1 MYQCNLCDFEG
12 KVPKNYRTG
21 SDFSENNFPENFN
34 AVYDFVVPDSYK
46 LVDIK
51 NQNVLFCFDMS
62 AQSLAN
68 GSFHHILSSISSLL
82 EYLEADVNVGFVLF
96 DSLVTFFSID
106 DDDGEIMISRCAD
119 PLHPICTL
127 GFDEMFLNVKTARD
141 KIDKLIDY
149 LTELGNVTYSTG
161 HLELKSQCHN
171 IETLGRTLLDVFGSR
186 GGRAVIFASVH
197 KVEPSATIKYPDNK
211 KVTALAPK
219 VDVFEKLGDQLA
231 EKSVTI
237 DMFITPQAEIE
248 LATTAPLSTNTGG
261 HVYFFPAFDIS
272 VDSDRMYYDL
282 YRNLTVTRGYDVAC
296 RLRTSS
302 GIQTLNYHTPK
313 GKVYTLDFR
322 LPSLNSDQNI
332 IADLQLGENLKDR
345 SYVYLQFVTL
355 YTNSYNTRLIRLV
368 NLRLRVT
375 NDMSSFYKTID
386 CHSFAYNLIRNEADK
401 LLTKPPKTVNE
412 DLMKNIVKL
421 FRYYRN
427 EVGGRYEAREFALPD
442 KLKFFPLYL
451 SAFLAKPC
459 FNEKVHMSAD
469 HTFYTY
475 LQLVQTNL
483 NRLFFD
489 LYAKVFDIGTM
500 YKEWSEDAESL
511 EPGAEVDG
519 VIVLPSSLP
528 ANLAILRQDAV
539 YLIDN
544 GDCLYLYVRSYADP
558 QLISALFGV
567 DTFEEIDPTQQLPTI
582 DDSEFNL
589 RVQSIVARLREIKNG
604 GGTQSLI
611 VVKENS
617 TLIARF
623 RSAFSE
629 DLGNYFAGSYWE
641 FLSCLHERV
650 KDD

>member
-1 MYQCNLCDFEG
+1 
-12 KVPKNYRTG
+12 
-21 SDFSENNFPENFN
+21 
-34 AVYDFVVPDSYK
+34 
-46 LVDIK
+46 
-51 NQNVLFCFDMS
+51 MS
-62 AQSLAN
+62 
-68 GSFHHILSSISSLL
+68 H
-82 EYLEADVNVGFVLF
+82 
-96 DSLVTFFSID
+96 
-106 DDDGEIMISRCAD
+106 
-119 PLHPICTL
+119 
-127 GFDEMFLNVKTARD
+127 
-141 KIDKLIDY
+141 
-149 LTELGNVTYSTG
+149 
-161 HLELKSQCHN
+161 
-171 IETLGRTLLDVFGSR
+171 
-186 GGRAVIFASVH
+186 
-197 KVEPSATIKYPDNK
+197 
-211 KVTALAPK
+211 LAPK

-231 EKSVTI
+231 EKSVTV
-237 DMFITPQAEIE
+237 DMFITPQAEME
-248 LATTAPLSTNTGG
+248 LSTTAPISTNTGG
-261 HVYFFPAFDIS
+261 HVYFYPGFEIA

-302 GIQTLNYHTPK
+302 GIQILNYHTPK

-322 LPSLNSDQNI
+322 LPSINSDQNI

-355 YTNSYNTRLIRLV
+355 YTNSYNTRLIRLI

-375 NDMSSFYKTID
+375 NDMASFYKTID
-386 CHSFAYNLIRNEADK
+386 CHAFSYAMLRNECDK
-401 LLTKPPKTVNE
+401 LLTKAAKTVNE
-412 DLMKNIVKL
+412 DLMKNVVKL

-483 NRLFFD
+483 TRLFFD
-489 LYAKVFDIGTM
+489 LYSKVFDISALF
-500 YKEWSEDAESL
+500 KEWSTDPESV
-511 EPGAEVDG
+511 EPGSDADG
-519 VIVLPSSLP
+519 LTVLPSSLP

-544 GDCLYLYVRSYADP
+544 GECLYLYVRSYADP
-558 QLISALFGV
+558 QLVEHLFGV
-567 DTFEEIDPTQQLPTI
+567 DSFDQIDPAQQLPSI
-582 DDSEFNL
+582 EESEFNL
-589 RVQSIVARLREIKNG
+589 RVQNIVARLRDVKNG
-604 GGTQSLI
+604 GSVQSLV

-617 TLIARF
+617 AMIARF

-641 FLSCLHERV
+641 FLSCLHEKV